1 MVSASYV
8 PPLLSLSLLSLS
20 LLCRGCASK
29 LKTPAEEMFRKS
41 YERSLRL
48 SLRDH
53 TIVQSSLGRG
63 MEAMEEEGSAEW
75 QATILGLVASTGLE
89 ACQVERMDELKD
101 CVALCALSEELMV
114 QQDLITTEELCEL
127 RAHDNIKL
135 PERLKL
141 YLEVFE
147 TDAGWVPFVDC
158 DKTVESSKFLWDP
171 YWPR

>member
-1 MVSASYV
+1 
-8 PPLLSLSLLSLS
+8 
-20 LLCRGCASK
+20 
-29 LKTPAEEMFRKS
+29 
-41 YERSLRL
+41 
-48 SLRDH
+48 
-53 TIVQSSLGRG
+53 
-63 MEAMEEEGSAEW
+63 MEEEDSAEW

-141 YLEVFE
+141 YLKVFGKSPGN
-147 TDAGWVPFVDC
+147 AKPSDC
-158 DKTVESSKFLWDP
+158 CGSCCDDCCD
-171 YWPR
+171 